1 MVQNTFI
8 YWSYDVFSVCLRQLK
23 RSSQMRLLTTTLR
36 RSAPTLTT
44 TKSRVS
50 FDSVTSPAS
59 TTQSRRQP
67 SGLSPTPG
75 KSALRLVSCSK
86 CSEGVDVGDT
96 YFGKTCATS
105 DIDDNMQDVHSKIS
119 FARNL
124 ILERASTLTTFR
136 FFILAAQISVVIHL
150 QKKSCSSYYCF
161 CQSLRVMPSIVHTEH
176 LWYWF
181 TWRAISKSRRVKLK
195 SPLQS
200 LISVK
205 KQHWNSK
212 L

>member
-1 MVQNTFI
+1 MVKLHGSHDAPPPPSFARLQGTETLC
-8 YWSYDVFSVCLRQLK
+8 W
-23 RSSQMRLLTTTLR
+23 RSLQPRARHSLTTTLR

-86 CSEGVDVGDT
+86 CSEGVDVTDND
-96 YFGKTCATS
+96 FGKTCATS

-124 ILERASTLTTFR
+124 ILERASTLITFR

-161 CQSLRVMPSIVHTEH
+161 CQILDYCFLPI
-176 LWYWF
+176 
-181 TWRAISKSRRVKLK
+181 
-195 SPLQS
+195 
-200 LISVK
+200 
-205 KQHWNSK
+205 
-212 L
+212 